1 MKVNVVD
8 LGSPVEMMPVTCCR
22 KFQAIPVA
30 GVTLE
35 ERLVWMF
42 ETKAPGADWSMTIR
56 PDFWPS
62 SAMIAQIMDTAD
74 GMIITGG
81 DGLELARITLD
92 GRAPAITVQIDKES
106 IHIRYP
112 WDLLAVNE
120 KIVGAIEKDNIQG
133 TVRQNV
139 TIDGVVHLGAG
150 SVLLPG
156 VYIEGKIIIGDNCK
170 IGPNCYL
177 RGSTYIGDNCHVG
190 QAVEIKNSLLMH
202 NVSAGHLSY
211 IGDSVI
217 CPHTNLGA
225 GTITA
230 NLRHDGRNHKSE
242 VAGTLLDTGRRKL
255 GVIIGDNVH
264 TGIHT
269 SLYPGRKIWMD
280 KSTVPGQIVSKDIKD

>member
-42 ETKAPGADWSMTIR
+42 GTKAPGADWSMTIR

-156 VYIEGKIIIGDNCK
+156 VYIEGKIIIGENCK

-177 RGSTYIGDNCHVG
+177 RGCTYIGDNCHVG

-202 NVSAGHLSY
+202 KVSAGHLSY

-230 NLRHDGRNHKSE
+230 NLRHDGRSHKSE
-242 VAGTLLDTGRRKL
+242 VAGSLLDTGRRKL

>member
-62 SAMIAQIMDTAD
+62 SAMIAQIMGTAD

-92 GRAPAITVQIDKES
+92 GRAPAITVQVDKES

-120 KIVGAIEKDNIQG
+120 KIVGAIEKDNIKG
-133 TVRQNV
+133 AVRQNV
-139 TIDGVVHLGAG
+139 TIDGVLHLGAG

>member
-42 ETKAPGADWSMTIR
+42 GTKAPGADWSMTIR

-156 VYIEGKIIIGDNCK
+156 VYIEGKIIIGENCK

-202 NVSAGHLSY
+202 KVSAGHLSY

-230 NLRHDGRNHKSE
+230 NLRHDGRSHKSE
-242 VAGTLLDTGRRKL
+242 VAGSLLDTGRRKL

>member
-1 MKVNVVD
+1 MKVNVID
-8 LGSPVEMMPVTCCR
+8 LGSPAEMMPVTCCR
-22 KFQAIPVA
+22 KFQEIPVA
-30 GVTLE
+30 GLTLE

-42 ETKAPGADWSMTIR
+42 ETKAPGADWSMSIR

-62 SAMIAQIMDTAD
+62 RDMIAQIMDSAD
-74 GMIITGG
+74 SMIITGG

-92 GRAPAITVQIDKES
+92 GKAPAKTVQIDKES

-139 TIDGVVHLGAG
+139 TIDGIVHLGAG

-156 VYIEGKIIIGDNCK
+156 VYIEGKIIIGENCK

-202 NVSAGHLSY
+202 KVSAGHLSY

-280 KSTVPGQIVSKDIKD
+280 KSTVPGEIVSKDIRD

>member
-62 SAMIAQIMDTAD
+62 SAMIAQIMGTAD

-81 DGLELARITLD
+81 DGLELARITLY
-92 GRAPAITVQIDKES
+92 GRAPAITVQVDKES

-120 KIVGAIEKDNIQG
+120 KIVGAIEKDNIKG
-133 TVRQNV
+133 AVRQNV
-139 TIDGVVHLGAG
+139 TIDGVLHLGAG

>member
-1 MKVNVVD
+1 MKVNVTD

-30 GVTLE
+30 GISLE

-42 ETKAPGADWSMTIR
+42 ETKAPGADWVMAIR

-62 SAMIAQIMDTAD
+62 PSMIAQIMETAD
-74 GMIITGG
+74 GMIITN
-81 DGLELARITLD
+81 DEGLELARMTVD
-92 GRAPAITVQIDKES
+92 GKVPAKTVRMDKES

-120 KIVGAIEKDNIQG
+120 KIIGAIEQNNIQG
-133 TVRQNV
+133 LVRQNV
-139 TIDGVVHLGAG
+139 TIDGIVHLGAG

-156 VYIEGKIIIGDNCK
+156 VYIEGKVVIGENCK

-190 QAVEIKNSLLMH
+190 QAVEIKNSLLM
-202 NVSAGHLSY
+202 NKVSAGHLSY

-217 CPHTNLGA
+217 CPQTNLGA
-225 GTITA
+225 GTISA
-230 NLRHDGRNHKSE
+230 NLRHDGKNHRSE
-242 VAGTLLDTGRRKL
+242 VSGALLDTGRRKL

-269 SLYPGRKIWMD
+269 SIYPGRKIWMGQN
-280 KSTVPGQIVSKDIKD
+280 TRPGAIVSQDIKA

>member
-42 ETKAPGADWSMTIR
+42 GTKAPGADWSMTIR

-120 KIVGAIEKDNIQG
+120 KIVGAIEKDNLQG

-156 VYIEGKIIIGDNCK
+156 VYIEGKIIIGENCK

-202 NVSAGHLSY
+202 KVSAGHLSY

-230 NLRHDGRNHKSE
+230 NLRHDGRSHKSE
-242 VAGTLLDTGRRKL
+242 VAGSLLDTGRRKL

>member
-1 MKVNVVD
+1 VKVNVID

-22 KFQAIPVA
+22 KFQEIPVA
-30 GVTLE
+30 GITLE

-42 ETKAPGADWSMTIR
+42 ETKTPGANWVMAIR

-62 SAMIAQIMDTAD
+62 PYMIGQIMETAA

-81 DGLELARITLD
+81 DGLELARITVD
-92 GRAPAITVQIDKES
+92 DKVPVKTVQADSES
-106 IHIRYP
+106 VHIRYP

-120 KIVGAIEKDNIQG
+120 KIVGEIEKDNIQG
-133 TVRQNV
+133 IVRQNV
-139 TIDGVVHLGAG
+139 TIDGIIHLGAG

-177 RGSTYIGDNCHVG
+177 RGNTYIGDNCHVG
-190 QAVEIKNSLLMH
+190 QAVEIKNSLLM
-202 NVSAGHLSY
+202 NKVSAGHLSY

-217 CPHTNLGA
+217 CPLSNLGA

-230 NLRHDGRNHKSE
+230 NLRHDGKNHKSG
-242 VAGTLLDTGRRKL
+242 VSGALIDTGRRKL

-269 SLYPGRKIWMD
+269 SIYPGRKIWMG
-280 KSTVPGQIVSKDIKD
+280 KNTVPGEIVSKDIKD

>member
-1 MKVNVVD
+1 VKVNVID

-22 KFQAIPVA
+22 KFQEIPVA
-30 GVTLE
+30 GLKLE

-42 ETKAPGADWSMTIR
+42 ESKAPGADWSMSIR

-62 SAMIAQIMDTAD
+62 HDMIAQIMDAAD

-81 DGLELARITLD
+81 DGLELARITLN
-92 GRAPAITVQIDKES
+92 GQAPAKTVQIDKES

-120 KIVGAIEKDNIQG
+120 KIIGAIEKDNIQG

-156 VYIEGKIIIGDNCK
+156 VYIEGRIIIGENCK

-202 NVSAGHLSY
+202 KVSAGHLSY

-280 KSTVPGQIVSKDIKD
+280 KSTVPGEIVSKDIKD